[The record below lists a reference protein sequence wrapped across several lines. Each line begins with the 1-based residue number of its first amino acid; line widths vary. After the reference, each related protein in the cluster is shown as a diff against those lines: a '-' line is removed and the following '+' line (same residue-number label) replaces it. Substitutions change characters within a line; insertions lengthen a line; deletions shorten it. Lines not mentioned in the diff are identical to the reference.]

1 MRTSA
6 KSACNSFR
14 MNTSKNTALK
24 VLWNEHFRKNGV
36 GGGTPIDYSVPSVSL
51 RDSRPSLSSACS
63 RLATSFCYHRHRT
76 QEPLMPKTF
85 LSILLRAV
93 VLTTLAASAL
103 SAQTTPSS
111 APLRVAIAGLVHGH
125 VGGFLRANQ
134 SRTDIQIVGVA
145 ESDKKLAETIAAQFK
160 LPPNIFFATVE
171 DMLTQTKPQAVLV
184 YTNTFDHRGVV
195 EACARHGIP
204 VMMEKPLAVS
214 NEDARAMQQAA
225 QRGKIPVLVN
235 YETTWYR
242 SNRAA
247 YDLVHDNSIG
257 EIRKVVVHDGHQG
270 PKEINVEPW
279 FLNWLSDPKL
289 NGAGAL
295 FDFGCYGA
303 DLMTWLM
310 DNRRPDTVTAVTQR
324 IKPDIYPR
332 VDDEATIVLTYP
344 HAQAILQASWNWPF
358 SRKDM
363 EVYGKTGYAVTV
375 ERDALRV
382 RLPGDQQEKMLD
394 AKPLN
399 LEESDSVN
407 YLRAVALGG
416 MKPQGL
422 SSLETN
428 MIVTE
433 ILDAAR
439 ESAATGKTVHL
450 N

>member
-1 MRTSA
+1 MRRL
-6 KSACNSFR
+6 F
-14 MNTSKNTALK
+14 
-24 VLWNEHFRKNGV
+24 
-36 GGGTPIDYSVPSVSL
+36 
-51 RDSRPSLSSACS
+51 
-63 RLATSFCYHRHRT
+63 LAT
-76 QEPLMPKTF
+76 LF
-85 LSILLRAV
+85 LNLFAV
-93 VLTTLAASAL
+93 ASAPIAP
-103 SAQTTPSS
+103 AQTEQPATPT
-111 APLRVAIAGLVHGH
+111 ATPLRIGIAGLVHGH
-125 VGGFLRANQ
+125 VGGFLRQNLH
-134 SRTDIQIVGVA
+134 RPDIQIVGVA
-145 ESDKKLAETIAAQFK
+145 ESDQKLSETIATQFGM
-160 LPPNIFFATVE
+160 PQNIFFQSVE
-171 DMLTQTKPQAVLV
+171 EMLTKTKPQAVLI
-184 YTNTFDHRGVV
+184 YTNTYDHRSVV
-195 EACARHGIP
+195 EACARHGVP

-214 NEDARAMQQAA
+214 NEDARAMQSAA
-225 QRGKIPVLVN
+225 QRGKIQVLVN

-247 YDLVHDNSIG
+247 YDLVHKNAIG

-279 FLNWLSDPKL
+279 FLNWLTDPKL

-310 DNRRPDTVTAVTQR
+310 DNLRPDTVTAITQR

-363 EVYGKTGYAVTV
+363 EVYGKTGYAITV

-382 RLPGDQQEKMLD
+382 RLPGQQEKLLD
-394 AKPLN
+394 AKPLDSQ
-399 LEESDSVN
+399 ESDSVN
-407 YLRAVALGG
+407 YLRAVVLGG

-439 ESAATGKTVHL
+439 QSAATGKTIHL
-450 N
+450 QPPH